1 MSNPCQET
9 VQLVAAGPEKSVFFK
24 GASLSISTILQ
35 AQKQLGSTKGTSYS
49 FFVLVYVCA
58 FFSLHFYFSDE
69 HEVEGGWMNCGR
81 EDNMI
86 KYNVWDFFT
95 KERRKM
101 IFKTLKMDRNILRD
115 IQAHKTTPKGKG
127 DTTMMGVR

>member
-9 VQLVAAGPEKSVFFK
+9 VQLVVAGPEKSVFFK
-24 GASLSISTILQ
+24 GASLGISTILQ

-49 FFVLVYVCA
+49 FVC
-58 FFSLHFYFSDE
+58 FSLCVCLFSLHFYFSDE

-86 KYNVWDFFT
+86 KYN
-95 KERRKM
+95 
-101 IFKTLKMDRNILRD
+101 
-115 IQAHKTTPKGKG
+115 
-127 DTTMMGVR
+127 